1 MGRVAAIAIALALC
15 ACSKKTA
22 PQECA
27 DGKADFLSGLR
38 ESFAGRST
46 TPDAKAFFD
55 KKLAHA
61 EGAFDAYCKSV
72 TEAEWKCLH
81 DVIEGGAPPS
91 GACKPAVDRLMK
103 DVLDEN
109 DPDYH

>member
-1 MGRVAAIAIALALC
+1 MGRFVAIAIVLVLG

-22 PQECA
+22 PEECA
-27 DGKADFLSGLR
+27 AGKADFMSGLR
-38 ESFAGRST
+38 EAFAGRAT

-61 EGAFDAYCKSV
+61 EASFDAYCKTV
-72 TEAEWKCLH
+72 TDDEWKCLH
-81 DVIEGGAPPS
+81 DVIEKGDSPTGP
-91 GACKPAVDRLMK
+91 CKPAVDRLMK
-103 DVLDEN
+103 DVLDES